1 MYVLVFMMDQ
11 NLQLNWK
18 QLLSSTDYDEIL
30 QW

>member
-11 NLQLNWK
+11 NLELNLK

-30 QW
+30 Q